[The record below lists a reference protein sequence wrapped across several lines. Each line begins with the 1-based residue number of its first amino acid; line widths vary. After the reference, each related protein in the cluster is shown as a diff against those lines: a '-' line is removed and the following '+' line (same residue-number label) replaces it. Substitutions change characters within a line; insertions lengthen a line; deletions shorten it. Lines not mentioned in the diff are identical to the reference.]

1 VVVARAGGG
10 GGGAQLGFQRKKKV
24 RPADRA
30 GPPVSDGEAVGRA
43 GPEGKGERWVTA
55 GPERKGG
62 GPWLGQNRCLG

>member
-1 VVVARAGGG
+1 VAA
-10 GGGAQLGFQRKKKV
+10 
-24 RPADRA
+24 A